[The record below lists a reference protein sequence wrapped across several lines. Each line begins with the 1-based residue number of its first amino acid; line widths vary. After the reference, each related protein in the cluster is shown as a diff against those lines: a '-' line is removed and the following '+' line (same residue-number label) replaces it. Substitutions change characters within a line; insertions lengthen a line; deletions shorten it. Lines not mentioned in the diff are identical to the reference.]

1 MLATGIL
8 QHVDLKLLFGCD
20 KLLLLLLLLLPA
32 SCKYITCCRE

>member
-20 KLLLLLLLLLPA
+20 KLLLLLLLPA
-32 SCKYITCCRE
+32 SCKYITCCRG